1 MFQHAE
7 GCLFKNYSERGT
19 LHEKQNPGNN
29 GFGIFRGFN
38 SSFGGS
44 GVDVRTSVKV
54 LHILDPTGARG
65 TAFEPVFGPRLFW
78 GFFWEKKTVFPL
90 KWFKEKDV
98 FL

>member
-65 TAFEPVFGPRLFW
+65 TAFEPVFRPRSFLGEIPKQIPKLILKYLKLF
-78 GFFWEKKTVFPL
+78 
-90 KWFKEKDV
+90 FKS
-98 FL
+98 